1 MEPDTINQIIKA
13 ITYSKLLVTFE
24 AIEDIELAQEYKGG
38 IFRGS
43 LLRAI
48 MEQEC
53 LAKSGPRVC
62 KTCNLR
68 FRCNYFRFSV
78 NELQPGHSLY
88 GKNTFPP
95 KAYILNPLPDGRSS
109 YSKGS
114 QFAFEIILVGE
125 ANGLFFPLLTKAF
138 QNMGENGLGMGRKRF
153 RPVNLEYADSMNN
166 FKPLSAFTVPQVLSL
181 AEYPVKPLNRKLK
194 LNFITPL
201 RFMSNDK
208 PLKDIPTF
216 DMLCGAL
223 FNRIKNLAALY
234 CGYVDNSNLNIGNI
248 KSDVI
253 IENSKLKWCG
263 FVSFSSQREK
273 LGEKSMYNYEGNM
286 GTITYSGELQP
297 WSSLITAGEVVNA
310 GAAAIF
316 GLGKYKIIEYE

>member
-1 MEPDTINQIIKA
+1 MELNSINQIIKA

-24 AIEDIELAQEYKGG
+24 ALEDIELAQEYKGG

-48 MEQEC
+48 MEHEC
-53 LAKSGPRVC
+53 LVKSGPRVC
-62 KTCNLR
+62 KTCDLR
-68 FRCNYFRFSV
+68 FSCSYFRFSV

-109 YSKGS
+109 YRKGS
-114 QFAFEIILVGE
+114 QFAFELILVGE
-125 ANGLFFPLLTKAF
+125 AIEMFFPLLTKAF
-138 QNMGENGLGMGRKRF
+138 KSMGENGLGIGRKRF

-166 FKPLSAFTVPQVLSL
+166 FKPLTAFTVPQALSL
-181 AEYPVKPLNRKLK
+181 AENPVKPLNSKLT
-194 LNFITPL
+194 LNFTTPL

-208 PLKDIPTF
+208 PLKDLPSF
-216 DMLCGAL
+216 DMLCVAL

-234 CGYVDNSNLNIGNI
+234 CNYVDNSNLNIGNT

-253 IENSKLKWCG
+253 IENSKLQWCG

-273 LGEKSMYNYEGNM
+273 LGEKSLYNYEGNM
-286 GTITYSGELQP
+286 GTITYTGDLRP
-297 WSSLITAGEVVNA
+297 WATLIAAGEVVNA

-316 GLGKYKIIEYE
+316 GLGKYEIIDFE